1 MQERICA
8 CVSDSLHRDGL
19 CIALSVDKKLFQNC
33 YLTAVNM
40 FALIN
45 SDQIRELSA
54 YIKDHYL
61 HTYTKNKK
69 VSLAGV
75 L

>member
-1 MQERICA
+1 
-8 CVSDSLHRDGL
+8 
-19 CIALSVDKKLFQNC
+19 
-33 YLTAVNM
+33 M
-40 FALIN
+40 FALMN